1 MKVKYVLFV
10 RGGGEDGEA
19 LELLERVLGDEL
31 VVIDVRESSAGGWM
45 LWEYGSDET
54 PLLATPTGVYYGV
67 EAIKSFVE
75 GFKPRDPPRVVRAVK
90 PRVIA
95 IRRVERKQKPRVIRI
110 RGREVEERPPP
121 SWPEYEAVYS
131 TPPDK
136 GEILKYYE

>member
-1 MKVKYVLFV
+1 MRYVLFV
-10 RGGGEDGEA
+10 GDGEEDGEA
-19 LELLERVLGDEL
+19 LELLKEVLGEEL
-31 VVIDVRESSAGGWM
+31 VVVNVRSRGWM

-67 EAIKSFVE
+67 EAIRSFVE